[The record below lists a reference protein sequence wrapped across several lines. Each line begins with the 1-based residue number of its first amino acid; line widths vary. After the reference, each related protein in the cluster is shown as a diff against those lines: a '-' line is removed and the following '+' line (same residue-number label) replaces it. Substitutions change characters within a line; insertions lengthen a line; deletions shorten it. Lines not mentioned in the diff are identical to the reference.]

1 MNFCHERKPINLG
14 IVLLSCKGILIPA
27 SFVCFFSIVAQ
38 NVILV
43 LCACLDDSEEAGW
56 VPEQAGYSR
65 IRLVNATSDGPPT
78 RQSLHAF
85 MRSLLKV
92 VAEHADAWPF
102 KEPVD
107 AREVPD
113 YYDIIKD
120 PIDLRTISR
129 RLDSEQYFITL
140 DMFVADMKRM
150 FSNARTYNSPDTIYY
165 KCTNRLDAFF
175 MNKLQAG
182 IQVTSRPTHA

>member
-1 MNFCHERKPINLG
+1 
-14 IVLLSCKGILIPA
+14 
-27 SFVCFFSIVAQ
+27 
-38 NVILV
+38 
-43 LCACLDDSEEAGW
+43 
-56 VPEQAGYSR
+56 
-65 IRLVNATSDGPPT
+65 
-78 RQSLHAF
+78 
-85 MRSLLKV
+85 V

-165 KCTNRLDAFF
+165 KCTNRYRVPFLCSLVFGF
-175 MNKLQAG
+175 SWTMN
-182 IQVTSRPTHA
+182 VV

>member
-1 MNFCHERKPINLG
+1 
-14 IVLLSCKGILIPA
+14 
-27 SFVCFFSIVAQ
+27 
-38 NVILV
+38 
-43 LCACLDDSEEAGW
+43 
-56 VPEQAGYSR
+56 
-65 IRLVNATSDGPPT
+65 
-78 RQSLHAF
+78 
-85 MRSLLKV
+85 V

-120 PIDLRTISR
+120 PIGESSAFHLVPVCLFLWFMWRFLGVFVHLLICGFLSMNITDLRTISR

-165 KCTNRLDAFF
+165 KCTNRYRVPYLCSLVFGFAWTMNVVWGKSFWQLSGSCFRLDAFF